1 MKVYQSNKVVHAKPM
16 TSTRW
21 KEFRKK
27 LTNYSDASVNDD
39 LEGYVVVYNPMTEK
53 EYWSWS
59 PKDEFESGYLEVKN
73 KIKHTIKTTS
83 KFA

>member
-1 MKVYQSNKVVHAKPM
+1 MKAYQSNKVVHAKPM

-27 LTNYSDASVNDD
+27 LTRYSDASLDD
-39 LEGYVVVYNPMTEK
+39 NLDGYVVVYNPMAPN

-59 PKDEFESGYLEVKN
+59 PKEEFEEGYSEIHSK
-73 KIKHTIKTTS
+73 KTKFKTVT